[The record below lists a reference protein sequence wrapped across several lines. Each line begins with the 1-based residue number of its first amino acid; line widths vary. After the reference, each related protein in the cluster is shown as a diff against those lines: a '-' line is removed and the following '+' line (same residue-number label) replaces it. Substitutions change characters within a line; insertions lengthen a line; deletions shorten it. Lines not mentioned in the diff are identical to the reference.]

1 MQCYQFK
8 NQQIKKCRN
17 NDFQIL
23 MWKRPN
29 SICCLMLTL
38 NIKQLSFYRFLSEK
52 HSIQYRNYRQAV
64 DQKRAQQNSSGSG
77 ATVPDSDKYDP
88 AAILNDEDEEEIGP
102 ENEVI
107 QNKPLRLPDVSGDYS
122 DDNDSDAE
130 YHQETRKRNYENIKC
145 KLRTDEA
152 QKLSSYLSSQYD
164 TSDEEE
170 HMELYNKIKLQEGDN
185 DKSNSP
191 PLHQGL
197 VATRPN
203 FQISSSSKDS
213 DELELKSQQ
222 AATSQSVDFDASRKR
237 KRSRWGEK
245 VEAKTTPPA
254 LMSLNIPPIPGATK
268 VPASFGNQNKPI
280 LSSLTRTDPALL
292 NYAHLNYGST
302 DLTEE
307 DWKKCEDHY
316 KINLLYQDMLKKRND
331 IDRLAKSGKFK
342 YEYDSDEDVAGGTWE
357 HKLRN
362 AEMEATAVWAD
373 ALNKQSQGKHHIGDF
388 LPPEELK
395 KFMEQY
401 DSTKMNREPDL
412 SDYKEYK
419 LREDNKGRLHFLMFT
434 FLIYTQVQT
443 DL

>member
-1 MQCYQFK
+1 M
-8 NQQIKKCRN
+8 
-17 NDFQIL
+17 
-23 MWKRPN
+23 
-29 SICCLMLTL
+29 S
-38 NIKQLSFYRFLSEK
+38 SYRFLGEK

-64 DQKRAQQNSSGSG
+64 DRKRAQQNSSGPNAS
-77 ATVPDSDKYDP
+77 VPDSEKYDP
-88 AAILNDEDEEEIGP
+88 AAILNDEDEEDVKP
-102 ENEVI
+102 DKEVVES
-107 QNKPLRLPDVSGDYS
+107 KPLRLPDVSGDYS

-130 YHQETRKRNYENIKC
+130 YHEETRKRNYENMKC
-145 KLRTDEA
+145 KLKSDEA

-170 HMELYNKIKLQEGDN
+170 HMELYNKIKLQEEGDEQD

-191 PLHQGL
+191 SAAG
-197 VATRPN
+197 VAATRPY

-213 DELELKSQQ
+213 DEQDQKSR
-222 AATSQSVDFDASRKR
+222 ASPSSQPVDFDSSRKR

-245 VEAKTTPPA
+245 VEVKAQPPA
-254 LMSLNIPPIPGATK
+254 LMSLNIPPIPGASNPPTTF
-268 VPASFGNQNKPI
+268 ANQNKPI
-280 LSSLTRTDPALL
+280 LSALTRTDPALL
-292 NYAHLNYGST
+292 NYARLNYGST

-373 ALNKQSQGKHHIGDF
+373 ALTQQSQGKHHIGDF

-401 DSTKMNREPDL
+401 DSTKTNREPDL

-419 LREDNKGRLHFLMFT
+419 LREDNKGRLEFKMFHFF
-434 FLIYTQVQT
+434 IYTHPNRFIT
-443 DL
+443 ADL